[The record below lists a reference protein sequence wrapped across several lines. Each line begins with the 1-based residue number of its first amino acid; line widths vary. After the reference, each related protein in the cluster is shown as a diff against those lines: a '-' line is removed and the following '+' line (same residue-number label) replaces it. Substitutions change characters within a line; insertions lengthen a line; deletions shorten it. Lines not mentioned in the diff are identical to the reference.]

1 MPKRKLSFKKKMNI
15 ASFIFHVLAAIVLG
29 IFIFVKT
36 CRKESLSQA
45 DLWLVFIFAFLV
57 LADSFTSVSVGNF
70 FSLKKDVKESKKTS
84 EKLFDAITNI
94 AVNNNSNKTTVINN
108 PQNFPV
114 SEKVQK
120 ERNSEKESDLRV
132 ETESIEVREKSGKKD
147 DSQEKSDVIKKLSK
161 ISFQNIENKCF
172 ERYCK
177 ENALEISEIDRER
190 RIQFSGY
197 SPFYCDGYY
206 RRGNT
211 DVFIEIKSLGAATK
225 RPNSVLNYVNLMEQ
239 FNRQSQ
245 NKAMLHYLVYTFR
258 DDEESQEKIS
268 ELSRKYREGRFAD
281 IVELKII
288 YLSEKDI

>member
-1 MPKRKLSFKKKMNI
+1 MPKRLSFKKKMNI
-15 ASFIFHVLAAIVLG
+15 ASFVFRVLATIVLG
-29 IFIFVKT
+29 IFIFARIF
-36 CRKESLSQA
+36 RKESLSQA

-70 FSLKKDVKESKKTS
+70 FSLKKDVKESRKTS
-84 EKLFDAITNI
+84 EKVFDAITNI
-94 AVNNNSNKTTVINN
+94 AVNNNSNKNVFISS
-108 PQNFPV
+108 PQIYLP
-114 SEKVQK
+114 SEKELK
-120 ERNSEKESDLRV
+120 ERNVEKDSELKA
-132 ETESIEVREKSGKKD
+132 ETEIIEVLEKPGKKD
-147 DSQEKSDVIKKLSK
+147 DSQGKSDVIKKLSK
-161 ISFQNIENKCF
+161 ISFQDIENKCF

-190 RIQFSGY
+190 KIQFSGY

-211 DVFIEIKSLGAATK
+211 DVFIEIKSLEAAAK
-225 RPNSVLNYVNLMEQ
+225 RPNSVLNYVNPIEQ

-258 DDEESQEKIS
+258 DDEESQKKIS
-268 ELSRKYREGRFAD
+268 ELSGKYREGRFAD

>member
-1 MPKRKLSFKKKMNI
+1 MPKRLSFKKKMNI
-15 ASFIFHVLAAIVLG
+15 ASFVFRVLATIVLG
-29 IFIFVKT
+29 IFIFARIF
-36 CRKESLSQA
+36 CKESLSQM

-70 FSLKKDVKESKKTS
+70 FSLKKDVKESRKTS
-84 EKLFDAITNI
+84 EKVFDAITNI
-94 AVNNNSNKTTVINN
+94 AVNNNSNKNVFISS
-108 PQNFPV
+108 PQIYLP
-114 SEKVQK
+114 SEKELK
-120 ERNSEKESDLRV
+120 ERNAEKDSELKA
-132 ETESIEVREKSGKKD
+132 ETEIIEVLEKPGKKD
-147 DSQEKSDVIKKLSK
+147 DSQGKSDVIKKLSK
-161 ISFQNIENKCF
+161 ISFQDIENKCF

-190 RIQFSGY
+190 KIQFSGY

-211 DVFIEIKSLGAATK
+211 DVFIEIKSLQAAAK
-225 RPNSVLNYVNLMEQ
+225 RPNSVLNYVNPIEQ

-258 DDEESQEKIS
+258 DDEESQKKIS
-268 ELSRKYREGRFAD
+268 ELSGKYRDGRFAD

>member
-1 MPKRKLSFKKKMNI
+1 MPKRLSFKKKMNI
-15 ASFIFHVLAAIVLG
+15 ASFVFRVLATIVLG
-29 IFIFVKT
+29 IFIFARIF
-36 CRKESLSQA
+36 RKESLSQA

-70 FSLKKDVKESKKTS
+70 FSLKKDVKESRKTS
-84 EKLFDAITNI
+84 EKVFDAITNI
-94 AVNNNSNKTTVINN
+94 AVNNNSNKNVFISS
-108 PQNFPV
+108 PQIYLP
-114 SEKVQK
+114 SEKELK
-120 ERNSEKESDLRV
+120 ERNAEKDSELKA
-132 ETESIEVREKSGKKD
+132 ETEIIEVLEKPGKKD
-147 DSQEKSDVIKKLSK
+147 DSQGKSDVIKKLSK
-161 ISFQNIENKCF
+161 ISFQDIENKCF

-190 RIQFSGY
+190 KIQFSGY

-211 DVFIEIKSLGAATK
+211 DVFIEIKSLEAAAK
-225 RPNSVLNYVNLMEQ
+225 RPNSVLNYVNPIEQ

-258 DDEESQEKIS
+258 DDEESQKKIS
-268 ELSRKYREGRFAD
+268 KLSGKYRDGRFAD

>member
-1 MPKRKLSFKKKMNI
+1 MPKRLSFKKKMNI
-15 ASFIFHVLAAIVLG
+15 ASFVFRVLATIVLG
-29 IFIFVKT
+29 IFIFARIF
-36 CRKESLSQA
+36 RKESLSQA

-70 FSLKKDVKESKKTS
+70 FSLKKDVKESRKTS
-84 EKLFDAITNI
+84 EKVFDAITNI

-108 PQNFPV
+108 LQNFPP
-114 SEKVQK
+114 SEKELK
-120 ERNSEKESDLRV
+120 ERNAEKDSELKA
-132 ETESIEVREKSGKKD
+132 ETEIIEVLEKSGKKD
-147 DSQEKSDVIKKLSK
+147 DSQGKSDVIKKLSK
-161 ISFQNIENKCF
+161 ISFQDIENKCF

-190 RIQFSGY
+190 KIQFSGY

-211 DVFIEIKSLGAATK
+211 DVFIEIKSLEAAAK
-225 RPNSVLNYVNLMEQ
+225 RPNSVLNYVNPIEQ

-258 DDEESQEKIS
+258 DDEESQKKIS
-268 ELSRKYREGRFAD
+268 KLSGKYRDGRFAD

>member
-1 MPKRKLSFKKKMNI
+1 MPKRLSFKKKMNI
-15 ASFIFHVLAAIVLG
+15 ASFVFRVLATIVLG
-29 IFIFVKT
+29 IFIFARIF
-36 CRKESLSQA
+36 RKESLSQA

-70 FSLKKDVKESKKTS
+70 FSLKKDVKESRKTS
-84 EKLFDAITNI
+84 EKVFDAITNI

-108 PQNFPV
+108 LQNFPP
-114 SEKVQK
+114 SEKELK
-120 ERNSEKESDLRV
+120 ERNAEKDSELKA
-132 ETESIEVREKSGKKD
+132 ETEIIEVLEKPGKKD
-147 DSQEKSDVIKKLSK
+147 DSQGKSDVIKKLSK
-161 ISFQNIENKCF
+161 ISFQDIENKCF

-190 RIQFSGY
+190 KIQFSGY

-211 DVFIEIKSLGAATK
+211 DVFIEIKSLEAAAK
-225 RPNSVLNYVNLMEQ
+225 RPNSVLNYVNPIEQ

-258 DDEESQEKIS
+258 DDEESQKKIS
-268 ELSRKYREGRFAD
+268 KLSGKYRDGRFAD

>member
-1 MPKRKLSFKKKMNI
+1 MPKRLSFKKKMNI
-15 ASFIFHVLAAIVLG
+15 ASFVFRVLATIVLG
-29 IFIFVKT
+29 IFIFARIF
-36 CRKESLSQA
+36 RKESLSQA

-70 FSLKKDVKESKKTS
+70 FSLKKDVKESRKTS
-84 EKLFDAITNI
+84 EKVFDAITNI
-94 AVNNNSNKTTVINN
+94 AVNNNSNKNVFISS
-108 PQNFPV
+108 PQIYLP
-114 SEKVQK
+114 SEKELK
-120 ERNSEKESDLRV
+120 ERNAEKDSELKA
-132 ETESIEVREKSGKKD
+132 ETEIIEVLEKPGKKD
-147 DSQEKSDVIKKLSK
+147 DSQGKSDVIKKLSK
-161 ISFQNIENKCF
+161 ISFQDIENKCF

-190 RIQFSGY
+190 KIQFSGY

-211 DVFIEIKSLGAATK
+211 DVFIEIKSLQAAAK
-225 RPNSVLNYVNLMEQ
+225 RPNSVLNYVNPIEQ

-258 DDEESQEKIS
+258 DDEESQKKIL
-268 ELSRKYREGRFAD
+268 ELSGKYREGRFAD

>member
-1 MPKRKLSFKKKMNI
+1 MPKRLSFKKKMNI
-15 ASFIFHVLAAIVLG
+15 ASFVFRVLATIVLG
-29 IFIFVKT
+29 IFIFARIF
-36 CRKESLSQA
+36 RKESLSQA

-70 FSLKKDVKESKKTS
+70 FSLKKDVKESRKTS
-84 EKLFDAITNI
+84 EKVFDAITNI

-108 PQNFPV
+108 PQNFPP
-114 SEKVQK
+114 SEKELK
-120 ERNSEKESDLRV
+120 ERNAEKDSELKA
-132 ETESIEVREKSGKKD
+132 ETEIIEVLEKPGKKD
-147 DSQEKSDVIKKLSK
+147 DSQGKSDVIKKLSK
-161 ISFQNIENKCF
+161 ISFQDIENKCF

-190 RIQFSGY
+190 KIQFSGY

-211 DVFIEIKSLGAATK
+211 DVFIEIKSLEAAAK
-225 RPNSVLNYVNLMEQ
+225 RPNSVLNYVNPIEQ

-258 DDEESQEKIS
+258 DDEESQKKIS
-268 ELSRKYREGRFAD
+268 ELSGKYREGRFAD

>member
-1 MPKRKLSFKKKMNI
+1 MPKRLSFKKKMNI
-15 ASFIFHVLAAIVLG
+15 ASFVFRVLATIVLG
-29 IFIFVKT
+29 IFIFARIF
-36 CRKESLSQA
+36 RKESLSQA

-70 FSLKKDVKESKKTS
+70 FSLKKDVKESRRTS
-84 EKLFDAITNI
+84 EKVFDAITNI

-108 PQNFPV
+108 LQNFPP
-114 SEKVQK
+114 SEKELK
-120 ERNSEKESDLRV
+120 ERNAEKYSELKA
-132 ETESIEVREKSGKKD
+132 ETEIIEVLEKPGKKD
-147 DSQEKSDVIKKLSK
+147 DSQGKAKVIKKLSK
-161 ISFQNIENKCF
+161 ISFQDIENKCF

-190 RIQFSGY
+190 KIQFSVY

-211 DVFIEIKSLGAATK
+211 DVFIEIKSLEAAAK
-225 RPNSVLNYVNLMEQ
+225 RPNSVLNYVNPIEQ

-258 DDEESQEKIS
+258 DDEESQKKIS
-268 ELSRKYREGRFAD
+268 ELSGKYREGRFAD